1 MIGAEVEVLVAEE
14 TTPALFAHA
23 LVAIDARAV
32 HTAGISLALVAE
44 LTFPAGLTAAF
55 VGLLTMTMLNIT
67 SRQTDWFGTIFTVP
81 AVVADVIAARRA
93 GVVSEA
99 IITRPAE
106 GLAAFPIVV
115 VIAGSA
121 ILKTQRCVLG
131 ALLVM
136 RPVFADRQRA
146 ASSHT

>member
-1 MIGAEVEVLVAEE
+1 MKVIE
-14 TTPALFAHA
+14 
-23 LVAIDARAV
+23 R
-32 HTAGISLALVAE
+32 
-44 LTFPAGLTAAF
+44 LT
-55 VGLLTMTMLNIT
+55 
-67 SRQTDWFGTIFTVP
+67 FGTIFTVP

-121 ILKTQRCVLG
+121 ILEAQRCVLG